1 MVKGGS
7 GQSEGLPGELLQV
20 RDDGGAHQSG
30 IGGEGDEKCSDPGRI
45 LNVERTEFPNGGP
58 KRPWEFELTPLEG
71 RRVRERCHGV
81 EEVGVEGQECSSGC
95 AGFRCCSISKWRW

>member
-7 GQSEGLPGELLQV
+7 GQLEGHPGEYLQV

-30 IGGEGDEKCSDPGRI
+30 IGGEGDEKCSDSGYI

-58 KRPWEFELTPLEG
+58 KRPRECELTPLEG
-71 RRVRERCHGV
+71 WRVRERCPGV
-81 EEVGVEGQECSSGC
+81 EEVGVDG
-95 AGFRCCSISKWRW
+95 